1 MSVTIVI
8 TLYDTHT
15 ETTDSD
21 ECSLLYCAI
30 SNDSTEVERYLRGH
44 GCTVVDGD
52 KDRLLARACEVRRL
66 DVMKELIE
74 DHDCDPTSKQ

>member
-1 MSVTIVI
+1 ML
-8 TLYDTHT
+8 LYLYYMPNT

-21 ECSLLYCAI
+21 GRSPLYWAI
-30 SNDSTEVERYLRGH
+30 SKDIREVERYLRDH

-52 KDRLLARACEVRRL
+52 KDRLLVRACEAGRL
-66 DVMKELIE
+66 DMVKELIE